1 MNASEGAYLNK
12 GKNTRG
18 NSDAC
23 MRCVGLKHTSQKTV
37 EDEIISQLG
46 AGQISSTTKP
56 VHSSPENPGHCQHT
70 SRIGR
75 SPLGETTSEECE
87 QMALGRLCPW
97 VLDSYCKAINM
108 NKDQDE

>member
-1 MNASEGAYLNK
+1 MSHVNASESAYLNK

-56 VHSSPENPGHCQHT
+56 VPST
-70 SRIGR
+70 
-75 SPLGETTSEECE
+75 
-87 QMALGRLCPW
+87 
-97 VLDSYCKAINM
+97 
-108 NKDQDE
+108 